1 MSHISNFAHNLPG
14 YFASLFRLRNT
25 NKDRRKEKES
35 KRLQRRCY
43 FKREQTIISSKV
55 GKLTRPVEWWI
66 FLFTH
71 SLKITKTMSDLDRI
85 GGILESCLRSS
96 NLHYIPKIDLT
107 WLNTVK
113 LHRMVVRHT
122 VNSSCKLSIWSVNLT
137 KVTRNVTKWCV
148 L

>member
-1 MSHISNFAHNLPG
+1 MSHISNFAHNLPD

-85 GGILESCLRSS
+85 GGILESCLRS
-96 NLHYIPKIDLT
+96 
-107 WLNTVK
+107 LNQNYYHKFNTKTLKTLK
-113 LHRMVVRHT
+113 LHRMVVRPE
-122 VNSSCKLSIWSVNLT
+122 VKSVCKSRISSVMFDWSA
-137 KVTRNVTKWCV
+137 TRSDF
-148 L
+148 